1 MRVVWSRQAS
11 EQFAG
16 AFAYL
21 AAERPAV
28 ALRWLERVLERVA
41 SLAAFPDQGRL
52 VPELHRSDMRELLIP
67 PYRVIYRRDESEV
80 IVVTI
85 RHERRELGH
94 DDAVG

>member
-1 MRVVWSRQAS
+1 
-11 EQFAG
+11 
-16 AFAYL
+16 
-21 AAERPAV
+21 
-28 ALRWLERVLERVA
+28 
-41 SLAAFPDQGRL
+41 
-52 VPELHRSDMRELLIP
+52 VPELQRSDMRELLIP